1 MLLMGFWAGKYA
13 SRISCD
19 PPGEDVR
26 HDAKRMLEQWS
37 AIDARI
43 GQLILK
49 IMMRWYLKQIDY

>member
-49 IMMRWYLKQIDY
+49 NMMR

>member
-37 AIDARI
+37 
-43 GQLILK
+43 ILK
-49 IMMRWYLKQIDY
+49 IMMRWYLKQIDYRP